1 MPPAAD
7 APNRTTHVVDTV
19 VGGDT
24 LRIVL
29 DGMPPLRART
39 AAQALGELRHRH
51 EAFRRFLLEA
61 PHGHAGINACLVLP
75 PLTPGCDRTVVL
87 AAQFGYAPM
96 AGTALMA
103 AAAVLNE
110 CTPASAAQRG
120 SECTFDTAIGPGRV
134 QIRPASPN
142 APEAHWFTRRP
153 QVLAH
158 ALALSLP
165 GGTEVRATLVD
176 SGLPYVVTELHEH
189 AVEDLDQ
196 RDLSR
201 IGAAVARTATATR
214 APGAAGGASTT
225 HAYIAMLVGTPRSGG
240 DGGAVVPVAWVS
252 ANGVVAAGPG
262 GTGALAVAAYLQA
275 EDRLPVDAG
284 IGIAGPAGA
293 PIHCRIRRETAE
305 VTAVVHI
312 GAERELPDAPLE

>member
-7 APNRTTHVVDTV
+7 APSRNTRVVDTV

-29 DGMPPLRART
+29 DGMPPLTAST
-39 AAQALGELRHRH
+39 AAQALAELRHRH
-51 EAFRRFLLEA
+51 EDFRRFLLEA

-75 PLTPGCDRTVVL
+75 PLTRDCDRTVVL

-110 CTPASAAQRG
+110 RTPASAAQRG
-120 SECTFDTAIGPGRV
+120 SEFTFDTAIGTGRV
-134 QIRPASPN
+134 QIHPAGAM
-142 APEAHWFTRRP
+142 APEAHWFTRP
-153 QVLAH
+153 PIVLAH
-158 ALALSLP
+158 AQELTLADDTQVS
-165 GGTEVRATLVD
+165 ATLVD
-176 SGLPYVVTELHEH
+176 SGLPYAVIELRER
-189 AVEDLDQ
+189 AMEDLDQ
-196 RDLSR
+196 HDLSR

-214 APGAAGGASTT
+214 APATAGSASPTP
-225 HAYIAMLVGTPRSGG
+225 AYIAMLMGTPRSGG
-240 DGGAVVPVAWVS
+240 DSGAVVPVAWVS

-262 GTGALAVAAYLQA
+262 GTGALAVAAHLQA
-275 EDRLPVDAG
+275 EQRLPVDAG
-284 IGIAGPAGA
+284 INIAGPADA
-293 PIHCRIRRETAE
+293 CLHCRISREHAE

-312 GAERELPDAPLE
+312 GREEELPNAPIE